1 MPLLLNFSAHG
12 IWKIVAMGR
21 QFGLHQQRH
30 QAVQNDSF
38 RGELA
43 MYHVSSSIVRTVALA
58 SSIAL
63 LALSAAK
70 SEDGKLPSP
79 KGPPILTIEGKI
91 GVTNSGNTAVFDRAM
106 LEDLGVTSF
115 ETMTPWFTG
124 PVKFEGVP
132 LDRIMKLVEADGDEV
147 VAIALNDYS
156 TTIPLKDF
164 AEFDVL
170 LALKRDGQYMSV
182 SNKGPL
188 FIVYPFDRD
197 SELQSQKFYS
207 RSVWQLA
214 RLVIR

>member
-1 MPLLLNFSAHG
+1 
-12 IWKIVAMGR
+12 
-21 QFGLHQQRH
+21 
-30 QAVQNDSF
+30 
-38 RGELA
+38 
-43 MYHVSSSIVRTVALA
+43 MYHVSFSIIRTVALA
-58 SSIAL
+58 SSIVL

-70 SEDGKLPSP
+70 SEEAKLPLP

-115 ETMTPWFTG
+115 ETMTPWFTE
-124 PVKFEGVP
+124 PVKFEGVA
-132 LDRIMKLVEADGDEV
+132 LDRIMKLVAADGEEV

-164 AEFDVL
+164 AEYDVL

-182 SNKGPL
+182 SDKGPL

-197 SELQSQKFYS
+197 TELQSQKFYA